1 MLVEPALNGFE
12 NVLMLPACDPSL
24 LGGGAAMFDGATL
37 ANVGQIAAQHQSM
50 FLGCERVGEP
60 LSGRTDVNVLFR
72 HVAEVLFAEA
82 FWV

>member
-1 MLVEPALNGFE
+1 
-12 NVLMLPACDPSL
+12 
-24 LGGGAAMFDGATL
+24 MFDGATL